1 MKVISLMMKLIY
13 VILCVSYAIK
23 HPRVTQVAQ
32 NQKVTPFSASTLN
45 FLSNDTYVVD
55 SRAID
60 LELRGPKNGEKF
72 EEKFVFAIRSSFSLL
87 TIYQTY
93 SWLDV
98 RQKGIMI
105 AQIDRK
111 FNEDAKNGST
121 FSFWAT
127 QMEVIG
133 QKRRNGRNP

>member
-1 MKVISLMMKLIY
+1 M
-13 VILCVSYAIK
+13 
-23 HPRVTQVAQ
+23 AQ

-87 TIYQTY
+87 TIYQT
-93 SWLDV
+93 SSRLDI

-111 FNEDAKNGST
+111 FNEDAKNGFT
-121 FSFWAT
+121 FFILDHPKGSYRPKT
-127 QMEVIG
+127 EE
-133 QKRRNGRNP
+133 R

>member
-1 MKVISLMMKLIY
+1 M
-13 VILCVSYAIK
+13 
-23 HPRVTQVAQ
+23 AQ
-32 NQKVTPFSASTLN
+32 NQKVTPFSASALN

-55 SRAID
+55 FRAIN

-87 TIYQTY
+87 TIYQTS
-93 SWLDV
+93 SWLDI

-121 FSFWAT
+121 FSFWTT
-127 QMEVIG
+127 QMEVID
-133 QKRRNGRNP
+133 QKRRNGRNTLK

>member
-1 MKVISLMMKLIY
+1 M
-13 VILCVSYAIK
+13 
-23 HPRVTQVAQ
+23 AQ

-60 LELRGPKNGEKF
+60 LELRG
-72 EEKFVFAIRSSFSLL
+72 SSLL
-87 TIYQTY
+87 TIYQT
-93 SWLDV
+93 SSRLDI

-127 QMEVIG
+127 QMEVMD
-133 QKRRNGRNP
+133 QKGRNGRNTLK

>member
-1 MKVISLMMKLIY
+1 MIPTWL
-13 VILCVSYAIK
+13 
-23 HPRVTQVAQ
+23 
-32 NQKVTPFSASTLN
+32 
-45 FLSNDTYVVD
+45 
-55 SRAID
+55 SRAIV
-60 LELRGPKNGEKF
+60 LELRDSKNVEK
-72 EEKFVFAIRSSFSLL
+72 EFVFAIRSLVSLL
-87 TIYQTY
+87 NIYQT
-93 SWLDV
+93 SSRLDV

-111 FNEDAKNGST
+111 FNEGAKNGST